1 MILISGIDPML
12 ADDAICTDHWHATG
26 CFIFIPVLPVLS
38 MSWCLLHNF
47 YISYRHERRG
57 LRGCTHT
64 SALMSTTWLD
74 PCPKKTL
81 RIPTALTFHFPPTS
95 IPVIALHVVWGLTFF
110 FFWVGGSELISLGA
124 QKAEGPLTPACWLS
138 LHCLPAACCHG
149 YLGSVAGQCS
159 SSLMYDTASFTKQY
173 CLCVAVISHLPG
185 AFCSPLQ
192 PSPRSVGLPRTA
204 WAEKRG
210 RDRN

>member
-1 MILISGIDPML
+1 MHSHKRFDVNNLVGS
-12 ADDAICTDHWHATG
+12 
-26 CFIFIPVLPVLS
+26 LPEKNFAYPHCSYFPLS
-38 MSWCLLHNF
+38 SN
-47 YISYRHERRG
+47 INTRH
-57 LRGCTHT
+57 
-64 SALMSTTWLD
+64 SAACSV
-74 PCPKKTL
+74 
-81 RIPTALTFHFPPTS
+81 RFN
-95 IPVIALHVVWGLTFF
+95 VF